1 MNNPAFD
8 LLMWARGP
16 AFDIALIV
24 FIGGIVLRVVEIII
38 LGRKKDMAPP
48 KGNPVAQGIR
58 TIFSRSAPREGLV
71 KFAPITY
78 VGGYIFHLGFFI
90 AFFFFAPHIAL
101 FTDAFGVS
109 WPAAGRVIIE
119 SATALAVLALIALTY
134 SRFTDPVRKALTT
147 FDDYVVLLLSALPL
161 ITGYVAVNKLFG
173 DPTMMMAIHIL
184 SVNALLIAFPFTKLM
199 HAVTFVMARYYNGT
213 IQGRKGAES

>member
-1 MNNPAFD
+1 MDTQASD

-16 AFDIALIV
+16 AFDIALVI
-24 FIGGIVLRVVEIII
+24 FIGGIILRVVEIII
-38 LGRKKDMAPP
+38 LGRKKDMAPA
-48 KGNPVAQGIR
+48 KGSPVAQGLK
-58 TIFSRSAPREGLV
+58 TIFTRSFPREGLV

-78 VGGYIFHLGFFI
+78 IGGYVFHLGFFV

-109 WPAAGRVIIE
+109 WPNAGRVIVE
-119 SATALAVLALIALTY
+119 SATALAVVALIGLFY
-134 SRFTDPVRKALTT
+134 SRIADPVRNALTT
-147 FDDYVVLLLSALPL
+147 WDDYLVLILSALPL
-161 ITGYVAVNKLFG
+161 ITGYIAVNKLIG
-173 DPTMMMAIHIL
+173 DGTMMLAIHIL
-184 SVNALLIAFPFTKLM
+184 SVEALMIAFPFTKLM

>member
-8 LLMWARGP
+8 LLMWARGD
-16 AFDIALIV
+16 AFDIALVI
-24 FIGGIVLRVVEIII
+24 FIAGIVLRVVEIII
-38 LGRKKDMAPP
+38 LGRKKDMAPA
-48 KGNPVAQGIR
+48 KGSPVGQGIK
-58 TIFSRSAPREGLV
+58 TIFSRSLPREGLV

-78 VGGYIFHLGFFI
+78 IGGYIFHLGFFV

-101 FTDAFGVS
+101 FEDAFGVT
-109 WPAAGRVIIE
+109 WPAAGRVIVE
-119 SATALAVLALIALTY
+119 SATALAVLAIIALFY
-134 SRFTDPVRKALTT
+134 SRMTDPVRRALTT
-147 FDDYVVLLLSALPL
+147 FDDYLVLILSALPL

-173 DPTMMMAIHIL
+173 DPTLMMAIHVL
-184 SVNALLIAFPFTKLM
+184 SVDALLIAFPFTKLM